1 MPIDDLVREA
11 DIPQLVAKKGISRLM
26 SIIWWSRDD
35 LRHAFDLTTPD
46 GQAGFIEW
54 YEKRALAEY
63 GLPPVAPLRGRP
75 PRQPDASF
83 YRLKARLTAGGKS
96 TRWIP
101 SSIRRKLFGLAARI
115 FASKAEDLEQEAESR
130 FEQAEAGANL
140 IGYAHGV
147 LGMGEHVRMTAR
159 ALGATD
165 IKAGV
170 VNFSVGVMN
179 REQPQTD
186 ELPLITTNR
195 FKTNIFHVNADQMLV
210 AYGNLGP
217 DFFRGRYNIGYWA
230 WELER
235 CPDNWIPV
243 IDMVDEIWAPSR
255 FIQDCFAKVTEK
267 PVTFMPLCVELPA
280 FARRSR
286 AHFRLPEKDFL
297 FLFMFDFMS
306 YIDRKNP
313 AAAIHAFLSAFPD
326 RTDRAG
332 LVIKAM
338 NVDPAHPRWTEL
350 VELMHLDP
358 RIHLINDV
366 MSRQDVLALVDSCN
380 SFLSLHR
387 SEGFGRGP
395 AEAMYLGKPVIVTN
409 YSGNTDFTTSE
420 NSLLVDY
427 DLIDILPGQ
436 YAFPDNQRW
445 ADPHVEHA
453 AAHMRRLFDFPDLAH
468 TIGLKGQSY
477 IKEYFSAEATGKIM
491 RDRLRHLN
499 LG

>member
-11 DIPQLVAKKGISRLM
+11 DIPQLIPQKGISRLM
-26 SIIWWSRDD
+26 LIIWWSRDD
-35 LRHAFDLTTPD
+35 LRRAFDLTTPD
-46 GQAGFIEW
+46 GQSGFIEW

-63 GLPPVAPLRGRP
+63 GLPPITPVPGQVP
-75 PRQPDASF
+75 VQPNATF
-83 YRLKARLTAGGKS
+83 HRLKARLTGRKAI
-96 TRWIP
+96 RWLP
-101 SSIRRKLFGLAARI
+101 ASIRRKLLRLAARI
-115 FASKAEDLEQEAESR
+115 FASTTEDLALKAESQ
-130 FEQAEAGANL
+130 FEQATPGANL

-159 ALGATD
+159 ALGTTD

-179 REQPQTD
+179 REQSQPDDLT
-186 ELPLITTNR
+186 LITTNH
-195 FKTNIFHVNADQMLV
+195 FKANIFHVNADQMLV

-255 FIQDCFAKVTEK
+255 FIQDCFTKVTQK

-280 FARRSR
+280 FVRRSR
-286 AHFRLPEKDFL
+286 AYFRLPEKDFL

-313 AAAIHAFLSAFPD
+313 AAAIHAFLTAFPD

-332 LVIKAM
+332 LVIKVM
-338 NVDPAHPRWTEL
+338 NVDPAHPRWMEL
-350 VELMHLDP
+350 VELMRLDP

-366 MSRQDVLALVDSCN
+366 MSRPDILALVDSCD

-427 DLIDILPGQ
+427 DLINILPGQ

-445 ADPHVEHA
+445 ANPHVEHA
-453 AAHMRRLFDFPDLAH
+453 AAHMRRLFDFPDFACTL
-468 TIGLKGQSY
+468 GLKGQSY
-477 IKEYFSAEATGKIM
+477 IKEHFSAEATGRIM
-491 RDRLRHLN
+491 RNRLSHLN